1 MYSNLIFFYQVSI
14 LGDGSQLLVQNEDG
28 TTTLGDTQLMSV
40 MEGGE
45 KGDPQAQIVAQVVQ
59 AGEAPPGGKA
69 NH

>member
-1 MYSNLIFFYQVSI
+1 MSI